1 MMKDFLQFIKEA
13 AGVPENLV
21 QTAQLVY
28 DRIMEEF
35 ETIIPLYGSI
45 GLTCETLKEYIIK
58 YRENF
63 RISNKNFPEIQIKF
77 KMSFDKDLNEIEIEE
92 LQHVYGAKYGYV
104 KDRGYKLKKFGGA
117 KGATVS
123 ISLKMPENCE
133 ISKLKDFFIDK
144 KSEIISSIT
153 HELKHYFDLLVKSD
167 ITPGQT
173 LDYSAYLQFV
183 SDIFPLYDFI
193 FKLYYFHNIENSVR
207 PSELAGLLSSEG
219 ITKSN
224 FKEFFFKT
232 EIWDQIDGARKLTYE
247 GIKEE
252 MKDYSEEMDEV
263 LTEYELMDLYNKM
276 IEEGKF
282 ADPLSGKIELVLH
295 ITFEYIKKLK
305 IKELKKI
312 LSQDDLHPLRFR
324 ETSKEKFMT
333 SYLADIQKHDYYEDF
348 FRAEIKKINR
358 ESNKLFRKV
367 AGVYSLVP
375 NDTSTN
381 KSEKVSS
388 FLGES
393 VMSSN
398 EWMKKYFK

>member
-1 MMKDFLQFIKEA
+1 MMKDFLQFIKES

-45 GLTCETLKEYIIK
+45 GLTCETLKNYVIK
-58 YRENF
+58 YKENF
-63 RISNKNFPEIQIKF
+63 KIGNKTFPEIEIRINLNID
-77 KMSFDKDLNEIEIEE
+77 SEVDKIEIEE
-92 LQHVYGAKYGYV
+92 LQHVYSAKYGFV
-104 KDRGYKLKKFGGA
+104 REKGYKMKKFGGT
-117 KGATVS
+117 KGATVL
-123 ISLKMPENCE
+123 ISLKMPEKTE
-133 ISKLKDFFIDK
+133 VKTLQEFFIK
-144 KSEIISSIT
+144 EKSLIISSIT

-173 LDYSAYLQFV
+173 LDYSAYLNFV

-348 FRAEIKKINR
+348 FRSEIKKINR

-375 NDTSTN
+375 SDTSTN
-381 KSEKVSS
+381 NSEKMSS
-388 FLGES
+388 FLKEC

>member
-28 DRIMEEF
+28 VRIMEEF

-45 GLTCETLKEYIIK
+45 GLTCETLKEYTIK

-77 KMSFDKDLNEIEIEE
+77 KMSFDKDLSEIEIEE

-133 ISKLKDFFIDK
+133 ISKLKDFFIAR
-144 KSEIISSIT
+144 KSEVISSIT
-153 HELKHYFDLLVKSD
+153 HELKHYFDLLIKSD

-276 IEEGKF
+276 IEEKKF
-282 ADPLSGKIELVLH
+282 SDPLSGKIELVLH

-312 LSQDDLHPLRFR
+312 LIQDDLHPLRFR

-333 SYLADIQKHDYYEDF
+333 SYLTDIQKHDYYEDF
-348 FRAEIKKINR
+348 FRSEIKKINR

-375 NDTSTN
+375 SDTSTN
-381 KSEKVSS
+381 NSEKMSS
-388 FLGES
+388 FLKES